1 MPQVG
6 ARADRWRVAAV
17 KNNAVTMSASEANS
31 PEDPPKDI
39 KKIWDTAGKPRY
51 QIVSPT
57 VKKPTALHQKTYQKQ
72 MKPKPDDP
80 AAPQTTA
87 RKKGVA

>member
-6 ARADRWRVAAV
+6 ARTDRRRVAAV
-17 KNNAVTMSASEANS
+17 RNAITMSASEANS
-31 PEDPPKDI
+31 PGDPPKDNI
-39 KKIWDTAGKPRY
+39 KIWDTAGKPRY

-57 VKKPTALHQKTYQKQ
+57 VKKQIALHQKTYQKQ

-80 AAPQTTA
+80 AAPQTGA
-87 RKKGVA
+87 VKKGVA